1 MGKRA
6 CPDQFR
12 IAREDVVSHQ
22 YDVVVIGIGAAGS
35 ATFFELAKRGAR
47 VLGIEQFYPGHDRG
61 SSHGE
66 SRIFRL
72 PYFEHPSYVPL
83 LLEARRRWMA
93 MDSQSTEK
101 VFLETGS
108 IEVGFPGA
116 EIVVRSL
123 EASRKHALEVHEMG
137 ATEIRQRFPAFN
149 VPDDWSGH
157 FQPDGGL
164 LRPEAAI
171 TRYVDAAVRLG
182 AKLITGK
189 KVGRIDSRARVV
201 EIDVEGERITA
212 DNVVVT
218 AGAWLRGLVSN
229 IRIPLEISR
238 QVVGWF
244 KPLRPSIFAPEAMP
258 VFLLAAQ
265 DDIYYGF
272 PDHMGSGLKAASHLH
287 GRALPNAEA
296 LRQDTDQV
304 DETKIR
310 RLLKRYMPD
319 GNGPLVRMQ
328 TCMYT
333 NTPDGHFLF
342 DRAEHDP
349 RIVVASACSGHGFKF
364 APVLGEI
371 LADMAEHKT
380 PAFPIEGFAADSR
393 RRLPPV
399 PQLARSSS

>member
-1 MGKRA
+1 VG
-6 CPDQFR
+6 
-12 IAREDVVSHQ
+12 HQ
-22 YDVVVIGIGAAGS
+22 YDIVVVGIGAAGS
-35 ATFFELAKRGAR
+35 ATLFELAKRNAR
-47 VLGIEQFYPGHDRG
+47 VLGIEQFYPGHNRG

-72 PYFEHPSYVPL
+72 SYFEHPSYVPL
-83 LLEARRRWMA
+83 LLEARRRWLE

-101 VFLETGS
+101 AFIETGS
-108 IEVGFPGA
+108 LEIGFPGA
-116 EIVVRSL
+116 ELVVRSL

-137 ATEIRQRFPAFN
+137 ALEVRRRFPAFD

-164 LRPEAAI
+164 IVPEAAV

-182 AKLITGK
+182 AKLVTGK
-189 KVGRIDSRARVV
+189 RVSRIESRSNAV
-201 EIDVEGERITA
+201 EIEIEGERITA
-212 DNVVVT
+212 DSVVVT
-218 AGAWLRGLVSN
+218 AGAWLRGLISN
-229 IRIPLEISR
+229 IRTPLEISR

-244 KPLRPSIFAPEAMP
+244 RPLRPSSFTPSVMP

-265 DDIYYGF
+265 DDAYYGF
-272 PDHMGSGLKAASHLH
+272 PDHKGSGLKAASHLP
-287 GRALPNAEA
+287 GRTLPNAEA
-296 LRQDTDQV
+296 LRQDPNGD
-304 DETKIR
+304 DEVRIR
-310 RLLKRYMPD
+310 HLLKRYMPD

-333 NTPDGHFLF
+333 NTPDGHFLI

-349 RIVVASACSGHGFKF
+349 RIIIASACSGHGFKF

-371 LADMAEHKT
+371 LADMAEHKV
-380 PAFPIEGFAADSR
+380 PAFPIDGFAADAK

-399 PQLARSSS
+399 PHLV

>member
-1 MGKRA
+1 
-6 CPDQFR
+6 
-12 IAREDVVSHQ
+12 VVSHQ

-47 VLGIEQFYPGHDRG
+47 VLGIEQFYPAHDRG

-72 PYFEHPSYVPL
+72 SYFEHPSYVPL
-83 LLEARRRWMA
+83 LLEARSRWLE
-93 MDSQSTEK
+93 MDSQSTDK
-101 VFLETGS
+101 VFIETGS
-108 IEVGFPGA
+108 LEIGFPGA
-116 EIVVRSL
+116 ELVVRSL

-137 ATEIRQRFPAFN
+137 ALEVRQRFPAFD

-164 LRPEAAI
+164 IVPEAAV

-182 AKLITGK
+182 AKLVTGK
-189 KVGRIDSRARVV
+189 RVGRIDSRANAV
-201 EIDVEGERITA
+201 EIDIEGERITA
-212 DNVVVT
+212 DSVVVT

-229 IRIPLEISR
+229 IRTPLEISR

-244 KPLRPSIFAPEAMP
+244 RPLRPSSFTPRVMP
-258 VFLLAAQ
+258 VFLLAAP
-265 DDIYYGF
+265 DDAYYGF
-272 PDHMGSGLKAASHLH
+272 PDHKGSGLKAASHLP
-287 GRALPNAEA
+287 GRTLPNAEA
-296 LRQDTDQV
+296 LRQDPNDD
-304 DETKIR
+304 DEVRIR
-310 RLLKRYMPD
+310 HLLKRYMPD

-333 NTPDGHFLF
+333 NTPDGHFLI

-349 RIVVASACSGHGFKF
+349 RIIIASACSGHGFKF

-371 LADMAEHKT
+371 LADMAEHKV
-380 PAFPIEGFAADSR
+380 PAFPIDGFAADAK

-399 PQLARSSS
+399 PHLV